1 MPKRF
6 CLPAAQQ
13 SRNIRE
19 LDLVDAC
26 KGGTQLGIEDI
37 QVRLKSDNA
46 DAFGLPQMLM
56 YRYKVYFHRHA
67 FKARSGGSHPAG
79 TGAAQASST

>member
-19 LDLVDAC
+19 SDLVDAC
-26 KGGTQLGIEDI
+26 NGGTQLGSENI

-46 DAFGLPQMLM
+46 DVFGLPEMLV
-56 YRYKVYFHRHA
+56 YRHKVYFHRHA
-67 FKARSGGSHPAG
+67 LKARSCGSHPAG